1 VILLPH
7 STKNWDYRHT
17 LPHLAVFRAFGMFWI
32 GKTKLNSTKGN
43 QIIIINNHIEIT
55 VCLSCL

>member
-17 LPHLAVFRAFGMFWI
+17 LPHLAVFRAFWNV
-32 GKTKLNSTKGN
+32 LDRQN
-43 QIIIINNHIEIT
+43 QTQFYKRKSNNYNK
-55 VCLSCL
+55 